1 MCMCLFRFL
10 TTRLPDSAEVL
21 IGGSGLFQFETSPI
35 QEMRFA
41 FGSDK
46 MYWKVLEG
54 GKKRNSS
61 SLCVRTSPH
70 SEADGHIYAGSAA
83 WRTVNTLEME
93 IRRMDG

>member
-1 MCMCLFRFL
+1 MEEKVSKHVYVSVPVLND
-10 TTRLPDSAEVL
+10 RLPDSAEVL

-54 GKKRNSS
+54 GK
-61 SLCVRTSPH
+61 
-70 SEADGHIYAGSAA
+70 
-83 WRTVNTLEME
+83 E
-93 IRRMDG
+93 IRPLYA